1 MRRGRNIPARIVAVL
16 GGVLVSML
24 AGLLLA
30 SYAVAGVTP
39 SYLPNP
45 ERHPAHVAQQPG
57 LAPAR
62 LTTIQRIAA
71 DVHAAQASRHEL

>member
-1 MRRGRNIPARIVAVL
+1 MRRVRNIPARIVAVL

-45 ERHPAHVAQQPG
+45 EHHAVPIVQQPN
-57 LAPAR
+57 PEPVR

-71 DVHAAQASRHEL
+71 DVDAARPSQHKL